1 MEFKH
6 TILNT
11 MALGGKHRA
20 IPEEPVP
27 VEDIVSLVKN
37 AGGKALEDFGKLFF
51 CYRTPSP
58 IDLKALELLA
68 DAIVEKYLD
77 VETEFISIEPKI
89 KEAYQ
94 DIGKGRVVES
104 SQHQGM
110 KEWVIDFL
118 KSMGVRAT
126 DEVSLLGYQIDV
138 GCLTKKIFIECGD
151 TEPKKIF
158 TLLFKK
164 HSIGILQ
171 YDSEYIVWFR
181 PNADFQNHFEEVAMN
196 YFGLI

>member
-1 MEFKH
+1 
-6 TILNT
+6 
-11 MALGGKHRA
+11 MALGGKHRV
-20 IPEEPVP
+20 IPEEAVP
-27 VEDIVSLVKN
+27 AEDIVSLVKN
-37 AGGKALEDFGKLFF
+37 VGRKALEDFRKLFF

-89 KEAYQ
+89 KETYQ

-104 SQHQGM
+104 GQHQGM

-118 KSMGVRAT
+118 KSTSVRAT

-138 GCLTKKIFIECGD
+138 GCLKKKIFVECGD

-181 PNADFQNHFEEVAMN
+181 PNNDFHKHFEKAATD
-196 YFGLI
+196 YFGLY